1 MENPMSFFA
10 GPATWRKRE
19 GPKMK
24 YCLKA
29 WFGAD
34 LGQIP
39 MFLIWIEHWTKKMVI
54 PWDFLL
60 LIYDIKP

>member
-29 WFGAD
+29 WFRAD

-39 MFLIWIEHWTKKMVI
+39 MVLTWIVHCTNKNCDSVGFFVA
-54 PWDFLL
+54 DL
-60 LIYDIKP
+60 